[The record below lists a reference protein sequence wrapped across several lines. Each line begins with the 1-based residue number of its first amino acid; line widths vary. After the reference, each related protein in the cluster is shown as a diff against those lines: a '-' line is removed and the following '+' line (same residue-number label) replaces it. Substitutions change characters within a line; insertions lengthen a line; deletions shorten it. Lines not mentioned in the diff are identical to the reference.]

1 MASTTNSES
10 SPCSM
15 TLRLYSERRF
25 VDFGK
30 PGFARQ
36 LEEVRPERRG
46 KGEDHARIM
55 QIFVDQLVEHPH
67 AVTKLRLLRHQ
78 RRRWE
83 RLIQVIKDQ
92 RGFDDRAAVV
102 HQRRHDTVRV
112 ELQIGRIELV
122 PAQGEEMF
130 LGVEAFLDERNAHLL
145 RADRIDIVVMLEHS
159 VLPPPSWQ
167 DGSWSRC
174 GPKSRR
180 RAASAGPRL

>member
-1 MASTTNSES
+1 
-10 SPCSM
+10 
-15 TLRLYSERRF
+15 
-25 VDFGK
+25 
-30 PGFARQ
+30 
-36 LEEVRPERRG
+36 
-46 KGEDHARIM
+46 M

-130 LGVEAFLDERNAHLL
+130 LGVDGTSFILRLAENVHDASQRRGAHGNGNSLAGVLHGEPAAQTFGSAHGDGAHDAVAQLLLHFEGQVHIVELERVIDLGDLIARKFHIDD
-145 RADRIDIVVMLEHS
+145 RADDLH
-159 VLPPPSWQ
+159 
-167 DGSWSRC
+167 DF
-174 GPKSRR
+174 
-180 RAASAGPRL
+180 AAAHFD